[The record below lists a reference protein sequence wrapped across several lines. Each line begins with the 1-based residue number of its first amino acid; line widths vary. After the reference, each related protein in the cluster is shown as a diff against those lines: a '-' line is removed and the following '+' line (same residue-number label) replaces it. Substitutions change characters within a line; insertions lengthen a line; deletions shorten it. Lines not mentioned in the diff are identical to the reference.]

1 MVGRSLAV
9 AALAL
14 GLSARQADAHGA
26 VTIPMPREAIDGDT
40 APWNGKVP
48 WPIPFGASSPCP
60 SSELKA
66 HQLTDLVRADKP
78 NWCAHPSAAAAGN
91 PAQPDRRERPG
102 LLLYVHTHAH
112 HQRLV
117 GRA

>member
-48 WPIPFGASSPCP
+48 WPIPFGASSSAPP
-60 SSELKA
+60 VL
-66 HQLTDLVRADKP
+66 LLV
-78 NWCAHPSAAAAGN
+78 AAGSAL
-91 PAQPDRRERPG
+91 PEMYICCVPPFG
-102 LLLYVHTHAH
+102 
-112 HQRLV
+112 
-117 GRA
+117 